1 MVTPSVV
8 GSCVVD
14 NLVLSSCSV
23 VVSWVVSL
31 DVSSGVTAV
40 DSLDVNSITVVVTSL
55 TAVVS
60 ADVTAAV
67 VVAGPKITYAISF
80 LFILHIS
87 FIYLL
92 HFKLNMLCNQ
102 NLDHL
107 TKFYTIRMY

>member
-1 MVTPSVV
+1 MPNCCLVVDVSINVLAVDLMVTIPVVEASDVVTPSVV

-55 TAVVS
+55 TAVVW
-60 ADVTAAV
+60 ADVTPAV
-67 VVAGPKITYAISF
+67 VVAGPKIQYVI
-80 LFILHIS
+80 I
-87 FIYLL
+87 
-92 HFKLNMLCNQ
+92 
-102 NLDHL
+102 
-107 TKFYTIRMY
+107 